1 MLQYSPFGHAQCMSG
16 EFVSTASVNDLARA
30 PPLYSQ
36 SSIFIDVSHT
46 ERKCED
52 CQ

>member
-1 MLQYSPFGHAQCMSG
+1 MLQYSPFGHAQCKSG

-30 PPLYSQ
+30 PAPYAL